1 MGIWSNSKNGNLK
14 VSVNRM
20 NNSGYYFGPTR
31 GLSSPKNSRRG
42 CLCQDRDTYHID
54 CCGGALIEQGIGK
67 TESATRTKGG
77 GFSDGYSDGF
87 DIILD

>member
-14 VSVNRM
+14 NSVNRM

-42 CLCQDRDTYHID
+42 CLCQDRDTYHVD

-67 TESATRTKGG
+67 TEQTALGA
-77 GFSDGYSDGF
+77 FSEGYSEGF
-87 DIILD
+87 NVDSPLT